1 MTNGQLSR
9 FDLAPFHRST
19 VGFDRLFNDLDRV
32 FSNSTSTQTYPP
44 YNIIQINEN
53 EYEIAIAVAG
63 FSMEDLD
70 ITMDHNELT
79 IIGTRPAETED
90 TVFLHKGIG
99 ARGFQRVFTVADHVE
114 VESARLELG
123 LLKIQ
128 LVRNVPEELQPKKI
142 AITTSK

>member
-1 MTNGQLSR
+1 
-9 FDLAPFHRST
+9 
-19 VGFDRLFNDLDRV
+19 V

-79 IIGTRPAETED
+79 IVGTRPAETED

-142 AITTSK
+142 AITTGK